1 MQLDADEKLRKKAER
16 NMLRIFEKSIDF
28 FSLSWSDKVT
38 CYHLFEANRK
48 GGLELGYAS
57 DERRRLIVEYLSLH
71 KTTTIA
77 QIADEFQISYCTAQ
91 RDITYL
97 TRFYSISTTFG
108 RYTGGIEFH
117 GENVEIVHFTP
128 KQEKAVRQAIPKVS
142 AQDAVVLKEILQT
155 FCL

>member
-1 MQLDADEKLRKKAER
+1 M
-16 NMLRIFEKSIDF
+16 
-28 FSLSWSDKVT
+28 
-38 CYHLFEANRK
+38 
-48 GGLELGYAS
+48 GYAS

-117 GENVEIVHFTP
+117 GKNVEIVHFTP